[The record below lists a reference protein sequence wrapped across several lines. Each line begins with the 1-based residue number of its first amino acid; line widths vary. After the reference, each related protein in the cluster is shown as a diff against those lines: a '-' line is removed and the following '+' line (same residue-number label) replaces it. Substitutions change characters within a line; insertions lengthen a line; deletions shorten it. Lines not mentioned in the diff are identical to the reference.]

1 MAQQPANDRA
11 REAEGLAR
19 SDALAIAV
27 AIAWVVVMGAF
38 FWMVWPE
45 TGPDDGFAMGR
56 LALVLI
62 AVFMPAGL
70 VLVASASSRGLRDLR
85 HELFQVQAGLHRIA
99 DAQTA
104 HSAMIR
110 SKAAQAAVPPETAP
124 APPQNGSQQSG
135 PIASSPTA
143 QSPVTGFTSRREVS
157 RLIVPRAAP
166 QVPADQPALA
176 LDTPPEPANPPI
188 ERPDLIKA
196 LHFPNDEN
204 DTAGFAAL
212 RRALRDRSARK
223 LVQASQD
230 VLTLLSQ
237 DGVYMD
243 DLRPDPV
250 SADLWRRFAK
260 GERGKAMDRLGGI
273 RDQTYLSVISN
284 RMRDETI
291 FRDSVHHFLRCFDQL
306 LVSFE
311 ENATDTDLLE
321 LAETRTSRAFM
332 LLARSTG
339 TFD

>member
-1 MAQQPANDRA
+1 MVQQPANDRA

-19 SDALAIAV
+19 ADSLAIAA
-27 AIAWVVVMGAF
+27 AIAWVVVMGAL

-45 TGPDDGFAMGR
+45 TGPDDGFALGR

-70 VLVASASSRGLRDLR
+70 VLVASASSRGQRDLR
-85 HELFQVQAGLHRIA
+85 NELFQVQAGLHRIA
-99 DAQTA
+99 DAQ
-104 HSAMIR
+104 SANSATIR
-110 SKAAQAAVPPETAP
+110 TKAAQVAAPPEP
-124 APPQNGSQQSG
+124 ASPPTSPPTSQ
-135 PIASSPTA
+135 AS
-143 QSPVTGFTSRREVS
+143 VTGFTSRREVS
-157 RLIVPRAAP
+157 RLIVPSAAP
-166 QVPADQPALA
+166 QAPADQPALA
-176 LDTPPEPANPPI
+176 FDTPPESANPPI

-204 DTAGFAAL
+204 DTEGFAAL

-243 DLRPDPV
+243 DLRPEPV

-260 GERGKAMDRLGGI
+260 GERGKAVDRLGGI
-273 RDQTYLSVISN
+273 RDQTYLSVVSN

-306 LVSFE
+306 LVAFE